1 MSFFW
6 PWALALLGLIPIV
19 AAAVWVARRKR
30 TRPGVAHPDID
41 LLVSLGSAPSWRRFV
56 APVLALMALVALT
69 VGLARPKSTTD
80 VPREQATIMLA
91 IDTSGSMGASDVA
104 PYRLRAAQ
112 DAAVR
117 FADRVPRQYQV
128 GLVTFAAQASLIVAP
143 STDRIVLKSAIEGLT
158 ADGDTAIG
166 DAVLT
171 SIDAIAAT
179 QPGVEKLVSSRIL
192 LLSDGKNHAGA
203 SVEDAIAK
211 AKSVGVPVFT
221 VALGTPDGALPN
233 GQGGYTPVPPD
244 VENLRRLASET
255 GGRGYES
262 RDAGSVGAVYEHLGT
277 FIGTDSVPSES
288 TGWWAL
294 VGSLLLAG
302 AAASAWR
309 FGTRLG

>member
-6 PWALALLGLIPIV
+6 PWALALLFLIPSTS
-19 AAAVWVARRKR
+19 AAVWWSRRRR

-41 LLVSLGSAPSWRRFV
+41 LLVSLGSAPSWRRFL
-56 APVLALMALVALT
+56 APVLALLAFAALT
-69 VGLARPKSTTD
+69 VGLARPKTTTD

-112 DAAVR
+112 DAAER
-117 FADRVPRQYQV
+117 FAERVPRQYQV
-128 GLVTFAAQASLIVAP
+128 GLVTFAAQASLVVPP
-143 STDRIVLKSAIEGLT
+143 STDRIALKSAIEGLN

-166 DAVLT
+166 DAVLA
-171 SIDAIAAT
+171 SIQAIIQT
-179 QPGVEKLVSSRIL
+179 QPGVEKLVSARVL

-221 VALGTPDGALPN
+221 VALGTPDGTLPN
-233 GQGGYTPVPPD
+233 GTGGYTPVPPD
-244 VENLRRLASET
+244 VENLKKLATET
-255 GGRGYES
+255 GGRAYQS

-277 FIGTDSVPSES
+277 FIGTDSVPSEA

-294 VGSLLLAG
+294 AGALLLA
-302 AAASAWR
+302 AAAAAAWR